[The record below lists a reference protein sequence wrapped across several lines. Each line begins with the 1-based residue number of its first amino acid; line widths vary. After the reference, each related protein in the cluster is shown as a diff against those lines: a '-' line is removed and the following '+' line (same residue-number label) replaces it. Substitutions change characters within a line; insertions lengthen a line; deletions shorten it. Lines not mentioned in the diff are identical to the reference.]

1 MRMKKLYESLTRE
14 PNEIQIVDNKEI
26 KIYFMTDEEK
36 VLVKNKPVYWTFV
49 NHDYKVLVDKN
60 YYDFGVIKQYYA
72 KEVNNEYS
80 KYLEQIKNINKKL
93 FLPSLLAILV
103 LYVILL
109 TVALTVPAL
118 QKNSISLIIILAA
131 CVLVFIST
139 FLLNRV
145 FTKKI
150 QTIADETTN
159 NIKNILGEE
168 LFNQVANDQANY
180 FRSLNPEV
188 TEEENKND
196 AK

>member
-14 PNEIQIVDNKEI
+14 PNEIQTIDNKEI

-49 NHDYKVLVDKN
+49 NNDYKVLVDKN
-60 YYDFGVIKQYYA
+60 YYDFGVIKQYYT

-80 KYLEQIKNINKKL
+80 KYLEQIKNTNKKL
-93 FLPSLLAILV
+93 FLPSLLVILV
-103 LYVILL
+103 LYVVLL

-118 QKNSISLIIILAA
+118 QKNSISLIIVLAA

-150 QTIADETTN
+150 QVIADETTN

-168 LFNQVANDQANY
+168 LFNQVADDQANY
-180 FRSLNPEV
+180 FRSLNQEV